1 MRKHLKKP
9 VAPPTL
15 ANQSLA
21 TLCSLCLCIW
31 GVQVGVWKV
40 AIPMA
45 LLLEGRNLVKRR
57 WQFSQDYL
65 LPLNVLCISLSSV
78 AAIVVSTSASSPNDL
93 GSFLLQ
99 GSLIALFP
107 LILAQ
112 TYCANFSEVYRAGLR
127 NRSWLPKTINLYY
140 PYFGICVLAV
150 SAAASNLLVFLGVI
164 TLLIAGFLGTSRS
177 QRFSPGLFY
186 GLIVLAVI
194 LSLLG
199 SAQFSR
205 LQASIQFNPGEMIS
219 QFLTNLYA
227 AADDQPDPKS
237 SLPDNQPQESPD
249 LATPSLPPS
258 ATATPGSTD
267 PQRANNPISLFPG
280 NSSGATPDS
289 PSATGTPSVGNTGT
303 TRVIIPSQDGSSD
316 SPPDSNLPE
325 SNPDLNTPVATASTP
340 SGTSPKPQPSGSSS
354 PVSTGSGGSNQ
365 PGGSGG
371 SGGSIGSG
379 GSGGSPN
386 PLAQISSQIDPQKSQ
401 TRIGQRGSLQPAD
414 TILLRVSPIL
424 ESSADSQPEQPQLAL
439 PLYLKAATFN
449 QYQSGTWDAVNP
461 RFFSKPQSSPR
472 HWTFG
477 SPTPD
482 SITVRISTDLQQ
494 AQETLELPV
503 GTSEIEQLGVDA
515 LQMNQYG
522 TVMVQGKPGQLTYT
536 AKFNPSQS
544 FDSPPTPQELA
555 IPAPERATLE
565 QILKSLD
572 INPTPRS
579 TSAPET
585 VRAITAFFQNGFRY
599 SLDLPPT
606 QANRTPI
613 ADFLLRHRA
622 GHCEYYATA
631 TSLLLRA
638 AGIPSRYV
646 VGYSV
651 HEYAPE
657 QQAYLVRASDAHA
670 WVTAYVNGTWV
681 TLDTTPGNGQLAGTN
696 TGNPDPAAVASP
708 QASGNP
714 ATATPPGQPTQ
725 PQPAP
730 DNRSWPEKLQAT
742 WSSLPAKHKEA
753 LLWFGAM
760 AGLGLALLLTCVVLL
775 WRLWRRKRRSV
786 SGAQDP
792 QRPSRRLTANGVE
805 ADFYLLEKHLGQWG
819 LERQPAETGRK
830 WMVRLQEQLSQAQAQ
845 QLQEIIDLHYRY
857 RFDPEGISAEDRGYL
872 AQMIRDWLKQ
882 TRTTLSRR
890 NQRLGAG
897 QG

>member
-9 VAPPTL
+9 VAPPAL
-15 ANQSLA
+15 AHQSLA
-21 TLCSLCLCIW
+21 TLCSLCLCFW
-31 GVQVGVWKV
+31 GYQAGVWKV

-65 LPLNVLCISLSSV
+65 LPLNISCLCLWSIAAMV
-78 AAIVVSTSASSPNDL
+78 ASATAASPHDL
-93 GSFLLQ
+93 GSYLLQ
-99 GSLIALFP
+99 GLLIGPFP

-112 TYCANFSEVYRAGLR
+112 TYCTNFSEVFRAGLR
-127 NRSWLPKTINLYY
+127 NYSWLPKTINLYY
-140 PYFGICVLAV
+140 PYFGICILAI
-150 SAAASNLLVFLGVI
+150 SAVNSHLLVFLGVI

-194 LSLLG
+194 LSLVG

-219 QFLTNLYA
+219 QFLTNLYS

-237 SLPDNQPQESPD
+237 PPPDNQPQESPD
-249 LATPSLPPS
+249 LATPTPRLTPS

-267 PQRANNPISLFPG
+267 PQRTNNPISLFPG
-280 NSSGATPDS
+280 NSSGSTQDS

-316 SPPDSNLPE
+316 SPPDSNPNSNLPE
-325 SNPDLNTPVATASTP
+325 SSPDPNAPVATAPTP
-340 SGTSPKPQPSGSSS
+340 SGTSPQQPSGSSS
-354 PVSTGSGGSNQ
+354 PVPTGSGGSNQ

-371 SGGSIGSG
+371 SGGS
-379 GSGGSPN
+379 PN
-386 PLAQISSQIDPQKSQ
+386 PLDQTSSQIDPQKSQ
-401 TRIGQRGSLQPAD
+401 TRIGQQGSLQPTD
-414 TILLRVSPIL
+414 TILLRVSPTL
-424 ESSADSQPEQPQLAL
+424 ESTSESQPEPPKLAL

-461 RFFSKPQSSPR
+461 RFFSKPQSGSQ

-477 SPTPD
+477 SPTPGT
-482 SITVRISTDLQQ
+482 IAVRISTDLQQ

-515 LQMNQYG
+515 LQVNQYG
-522 TVMVQGKPGQLTYT
+522 TVMVQGKPGQLAYT

-555 IPAPERATLE
+555 IPALERPTLE
-565 QILKSLD
+565 KILKSLD
-572 INPTPRS
+572 INPTIRS

-613 ADFLLRHRA
+613 GDFLLRHRT

-670 WVTAYVNGTWV
+670 WVSAYVDGTWV

-714 ATATPPGQPTQ
+714 ATATPPGQRTQ

-730 DNRSWPEKLQAT
+730 DNRSWPEKLKAT

-775 WRLWRRKRRSV
+775 WRLWRRKRRPV
-786 SGAQDP
+786 NGAQDS

-805 ADFYLLEKHLGQWG
+805 ADFYLLEKQLGQWG

-830 WMVRLQEQLSQAQAQ
+830 WMVRLQEQLSQVQAH

-857 RFDPEGISAEDRGYL
+857 RFDPEGISAEDRAYL
-872 AQMIRDWLKQ
+872 EQMIRDWLKQ